1 MKKTAIA
8 TPFKN
13 PRDGILY
20 FRREV
25 PEKLRAAFDGKQI
38 VKVSLR
44 TRDPIE
50 AKALFAR
57 KNAKFEKQLADARR
71 HIAEGILVS
80 TPGALV
86 RRWREGPAAGSALS
100 DSERLILTFTELDA
114 PVGGRH
120 SASADGKIY
129 PPAILGPAINTDW
142 SAVLLDKA
150 RFEKILSDVYGGD
163 LEQTGTN
170 WIRARWQ
177 IAQGDW
183 SPSLAGPIA
192 RLRMFDSSAE
202 RFNDDE
208 LTKALLAVIDEKRT
222 GDEDFNRA
230 RLSRHRPRA
239 TQSRLRP
246 HMRLKQLFREWKAGN
261 EPRPRPP

>member
-1 MKKTAIA
+1 M
-8 TPFKN
+8 
-13 PRDGILY
+13 
-20 FRREV
+20 
-25 PEKLRAAFDGKQI
+25 
-38 VKVSLR
+38 
-44 TRDPIE
+44 
-50 AKALFAR
+50 
-57 KNAKFEKQLADARR
+57 
-71 HIAEGILVS
+71 
-80 TPGALV
+80 
-86 RRWREGPAAGSALS
+86 
-100 DSERLILTFTELDA
+100 
-114 PVGGRH
+114 
-120 SASADGKIY
+120 
-129 PPAILGPAINTDW
+129 GPAINTDW

-170 WIRARWQ
+170 WIRARWH

-208 LTKALLAVIDEKRT
+208 LTKALPAVIDEKRT

-261 EPRPRPP
+261 EPRPQTALEFQAVVDDFIDYADDMAVSTIGLDLL